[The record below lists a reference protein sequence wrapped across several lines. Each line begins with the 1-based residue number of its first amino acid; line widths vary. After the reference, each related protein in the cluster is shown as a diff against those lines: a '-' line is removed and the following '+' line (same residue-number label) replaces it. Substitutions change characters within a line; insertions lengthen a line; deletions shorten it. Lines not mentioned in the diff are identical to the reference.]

1 MSRNWLKPLA
11 ALALL
16 GAVGLT
22 TTVPAQAQV
31 YFGGPGFG
39 VGIGEPW
46 YYHHYYGPYHHH
58 YWRHHYYYRDWD

>member
-1 MSRNWLKPLA
+1 MTRTWLKPLA

-16 GAVGLT
+16 GAVGLA

-31 YFGGPGFG
+31 YFGGPGFDVG
-39 VGIGEPW
+39 VGAPW
-46 YYHHYYGPYHHH
+46 HYHHYYGPYHH